1 MRDGDT
7 IEIHPKYMK
16 KVKHV
21 KSGKIYIDNQNNIK
35 IDADIVIDR
44 QKLASDGIVVIVSQ
58 ISRDDSMLITKPLV
72 TSFGLVSDRQEKFLS
87 NELTTILEKFLS
99 NLKPHLLDNPRAL
112 EIDLKAVVRKHLYRK
127 YKKYPLIVPSV
138 FIL

>member
-1 MRDGDT
+1 
-7 IEIHPKYMK
+7 
-16 KVKHV
+16 
-21 KSGKIYIDNQNNIK
+21 
-35 IDADIVIDR
+35 
-44 QKLASDGIVVIVSQ
+44 
-58 ISRDDSMLITKPLV
+58 MLITKPLV